1 MPSTRTPKG
10 TYTRPTPDWFTD
22 ALAYAGGFWTDPGG
36 AFQSFS
42 TFSLYNN
49 DNQGRFLQVYFMSAF
64 WNGAS
69 IILGDIFPG
78 TFGTLVANASSVN
91 PQIGQPP
98 GQVFLKSTV
107 VVGSPPNPDITA
119 PTFFFGLGFASA
131 GIGYGA
137 PLAIIPVGQ
146 SLRLSNDFVSAE
158 SGLTFWYTYIAANK

>member
-1 MPSTRTPKG
+1 MPSTRRPKG

-22 ALAYAGGFWTDPGG
+22 ALAYGGAFYPDPGG

-42 TFSLYNN
+42 TFSLFNN
-49 DNQGRFLQVYFMSAF
+49 DNQGRFYQVYFFSAF

-78 TFGTLVANASSVN
+78 TFGTLAANCQPVN
-91 PQIGQPP
+91 PQVGDFSGQIY
-98 GQVFLKSTV
+98 LKSTV
-107 VVGSPPNPDITA
+107 VGGSPANPDITK
-119 PTFFFGLGFASA
+119 PSFFFGLGFASA

-137 PLAIIPVGQ
+137 PLAIVPVGS

-158 SGLTFWYTYIAANK
+158 SGLTFWYTYLAANK